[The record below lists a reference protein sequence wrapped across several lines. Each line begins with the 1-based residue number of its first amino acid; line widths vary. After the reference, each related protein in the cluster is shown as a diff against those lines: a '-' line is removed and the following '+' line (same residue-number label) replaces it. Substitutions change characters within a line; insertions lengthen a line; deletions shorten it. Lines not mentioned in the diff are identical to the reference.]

1 LRALVIDALSEERRV
16 KGEESVSRFTFHSS
30 PFTVEAELRAVAEHL
45 LAESLSARPT
55 REAALTL
62 LAADALITL
71 AVEAEAAF
79 EIRNP
84 N

>member
-1 LRALVIDALSEERRV
+1 LRALAMGALSEERRV
-16 KGEESVSRFTFHSS
+16 KSEGSVSQFTFHSS

-45 LAESLSARPT
+45 LAQSLSARPT

-71 AVEAEAAF
+71 AVEAEAASD
-79 EIRNP
+79 I
-84 N
+84 